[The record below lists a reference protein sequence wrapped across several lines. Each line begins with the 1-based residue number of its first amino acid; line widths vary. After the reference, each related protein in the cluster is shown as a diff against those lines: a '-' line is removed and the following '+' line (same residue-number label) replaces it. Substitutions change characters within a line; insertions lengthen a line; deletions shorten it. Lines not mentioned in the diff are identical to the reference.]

1 MFYKFGKF
9 IYRRRWWVI
18 AIWALLVIVA
28 LPFVPHVTE
37 PLKVGGFANGN
48 LEAEKAGNLLAAKL
62 GYSASNLVIFYQSNT
77 LTADNPKFQQE
88 VQDSVAGLKN
98 NKYVSQIVDYTINPR
113 QVSAN
118 KHVVYEVVTLNV
130 DPETATKSLAQDEQG
145 LKAPPDLKMTVGGGL
160 AFFADVENVTQN
172 DLERAEVIAFPVAII
187 ALLLVFGS
195 VVAAALPIMIGGAAV
210 LILLALI
217 YGLGNVTELS
227 IFVLNLATLLGLG
240 LGLDY
245 SLFIASRFREELA
258 RGRSVEDAVALS
270 ISTAGKAV
278 VFSGLTVLI
287 GLAGLLTFNYNFLQS
302 VGEVGVMVV
311 FVSGSAAVTLLPAIL
326 SVAGQRVNS
335 FSIWF
340 WRRKQIANTANKRE
354 FHFWAALAHLVM
366 KRPIPFFVVVLAVLL
381 LVGTPFFKVRFNSPD
396 ESILPQ
402 SAESRQ
408 AYDLIHQYFTES
420 EINPISIAI
429 TAPNG
434 NILSPAN
441 IYYLYQFTHELQQ
454 DPNVARVDSI
464 VTLEPRLSL
473 PQYQTLYSLSPNLLP
488 TYLAAT
494 EQQLAKGDTTLVS
507 VITKQSP
514 LAPDSEAL
522 VHKIRNTPL
531 PNGLQMLVGGQTA
544 GVIDTVSGIYGN
556 FPFAVLIIVIST
568 YIVLLILLR
577 SVVLPL
583 KALIMNALSITASYG
598 ALVFV
603 FQEGHFSS
611 LLNFQALGFIE
622 PTLPVIMFCTLFG
635 LSMDYEVFLLTRI
648 KEHFE
653 QSGDNTASVAI
664 GLQRSGKIITSAA
677 LIVVVVSLSFVAAD
691 IVLVKALGVG
701 MAVAVFLD
709 ATLVRALLVPATM
722 RLLGHWNWYA
732 PKWLLRILPETQLES
747 ENADELRQEAATY
760 DRQVAPIPPDDFPM
774 SKPRQTSGTGR
785 KQ

>member
-9 IYRRRWWVI
+9 IYRKRWWTI
-18 AIWALLVIVA
+18 AIWSLIVIVA

-37 PLKVGGFANGN
+37 PLKVGGFANDN
-48 LEAEKAGNLLAAKL
+48 LEAEKAGNLLAQEL
-62 GYSASNLVIFYQSNT
+62 GYSASNLVIFYQSDT
-77 LTADNPKFQQE
+77 LTATDPKFQKE
-88 VQDSVAGLKN
+88 VQDSVAGLRN
-98 NKYVSQIVDYTINPR
+98 NKFVSQIVDYTLNPR

-130 DPETATKSLAQDEQG
+130 DPETATKSLAQDEKG
-145 LKAPPDLKMTVGGGL
+145 LQAPPDLKMTVGGGL
-160 AFFADVENVTQN
+160 AFFADVEDVTQK
-172 DLERAEVIAFPVAII
+172 DLERAELIAFPVAII

-195 VVAAALPIMIGGAAV
+195 VVAAALPLMVGGAAV
-210 LILLALI
+210 LILLAFI

-245 SLFIASRFREELA
+245 SLFITSRFREELG
-258 RGRSVEDAVALS
+258 RGKSVEDAIALS

-278 VFSGLTVLI
+278 FFSGLTVLI

-326 SVAGQRVNS
+326 SVAGHRINAL
-335 FSIWF
+335 SIWF
-340 WRRKQIANTANKRE
+340 WRKKPTAKTNKRE
-354 FHFWAALAHLVM
+354 FHFWAELAHLVM
-366 KRPIPFFVVVLAVLL
+366 KQPIPVFVVVLAILL
-381 LVGTPFFKVRFNSPD
+381 LVGTPFFSVRFNSPD

-408 AYDLIHQYFTES
+408 AYDLIHKYFSES

-429 TAPNG
+429 TASNG
-434 NILSPAN
+434 NILSPEN

-464 VTLEPRLSL
+464 VTAEPRFTLQ
-473 PQYQTLYSLSPNLLP
+473 QYQTLYSFDPSLLP
-488 TYLAAT
+488 PYLAAT
-494 EQQLAKGDTTLVS
+494 EKAFANKNITLVS
-507 VITKQSP
+507 VVTKQQPLSP
-514 LAPDSEAL
+514 ASEDL

-531 PNGLQMLVGGQTA
+531 PNGLKMLVGGQTA
-544 GVIDTVSGIYGN
+544 GVIDTVNGIYGN

-598 ALVFV
+598 ALVYV
-603 FQEGHFSS
+603 FQEGHLSN

-677 LIVVVVSLSFVAAD
+677 LIVVTVSLSFVAAD

-732 PKWLLRILPETQLES
+732 PKWLLRILPETQLEA
-747 ENADELRQEAATY
+747 ENAEELHEEAINTKADSSQLT
-760 DRQVAPIPPDDFPM
+760 AN
-774 SKPRQTSGTGR
+774 R
-785 KQ
+785 K